1 MHNFFI
7 YVNFIFCLPIIPF
20 FVHISI
26 MEWKILRFSHMLVLL
41 MTVILYPLASTES
54 YAASKNITLSI
65 VFAPGGALD
74 TAARV
79 LAQEAEKELGQN
91 IIAQNNPSGG
101 GVMGVAKLAK
111 AKADGSQLAACVS
124 NALIYLPHR
133 SKVPYD
139 PLKDLKP
146 LLIFGQASPVLVTSP
161 DAPWKDFAGFLA
173 ASRNGHQPVRIAVP
187 GIGTPS
193 HIALAMI
200 AKNDPTLTWRFIPFN
215 GPGEAEAALLGGH
228 VDAAASGALL
238 RIKNGQLSPLMVLA
252 GTSLP
257 ALPSVP
263 SLVDAGF
270 SDPGRGDSAFLLLAP
285 AGLPEEETLRL
296 EAAFENAA
304 HSEAFRRALE
314 KTSVAPMLLNREQS
328 RRFLEEAW
336 RNEGPILEAA
346 GVL

>member
-1 MHNFFI
+1 
-7 YVNFIFCLPIIPF
+7 
-20 FVHISI
+20 
-26 MEWKILRFSHMLVLL
+26 MEWKILRVFRIFALL
-41 MTVILYPLASTES
+41 LAMTLYPSTGMEA
-54 YAASKNITLSI
+54 YAVGKSITLSI

-124 NALIYLPHR
+124 NALIYLPYR
-133 SKVPYD
+133 SRVPYD
-139 PLKDLKP
+139 PFRDLQP
-146 LLIFGQASPVLVTSP
+146 LLIFGQASPVLVTRP
-161 DAPWKDFAGFLA
+161 DAPWKDFAGFLT
-173 ASRNGHQPVRIAVP
+173 ASRNGQSPVRIAVP

-200 AKNDPTLTWRFIPFN
+200 AKSDPTLVWRFIPFN

-252 GTSLP
+252 SMPLP

-263 SLVDAGF
+263 SLTDAGF

-285 AGLPEEETLRL
+285 AGLPEEKALRL
-296 EAAFENAA
+296 EAAFEKAA
-304 HSEAFRRALE
+304 RSNAFRQALE
-314 KTSVAPMLLNREQS
+314 KTSVAPILLNRQQS
-328 RRFLEEAW
+328 RKFLEDAW
-336 RNEGPILEAA
+336 QNEGPILKAA
-346 GVL
+346 GISTGASSTP